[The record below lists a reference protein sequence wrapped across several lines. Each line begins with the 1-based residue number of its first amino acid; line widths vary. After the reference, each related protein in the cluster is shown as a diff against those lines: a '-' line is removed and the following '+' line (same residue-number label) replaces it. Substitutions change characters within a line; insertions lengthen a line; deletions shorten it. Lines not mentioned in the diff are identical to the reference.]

1 MSEPYMTF
9 GAQRLSKKMIDDA
22 AESGEEVNISVAGF
36 LYVDADVTVDMIRDH
51 VGYVFVNGMIL
62 GSQEVKDLLREKEA
76 ICTVP
81 ASNGKKK
88 AKTAGVSRS

>member
-9 GAQRLSKKMIDDA
+9 GALRLSKKMIDEA
-22 AESGEEVNISVAGF
+22 ADSGKEVNVSVAGF
-36 LYVDADVTVDMIRDH
+36 LYVDADVTADMIREH

-62 GSQEVKDLLREKEA
+62 GASAEVKDLLREKEA
-76 ICTVP
+76 VSAVP

-88 AKTAGVSRS
+88 VKAAGAS